1 MQLREQANLNSADE
15 HQRTAITEA
24 LTNAM
29 GDEHIHQTLAW
40 PWDRLAVTCV
50 PNSAFHE
57 VHHTS
62 AILLSRMVRQ
72 PDFINIRAEQFI
84 PEHASF
90 HVDQEGRLYYVLE
103 NISAISRP
111 GELVE
116 QATNH
121 FFARVDITSYI
132 SDVAEFKQNLA
143 LLAKMAGLTGGF
155 ISSNDRIAVGQW
167 LRFHNL
173 PLPTDEESTK
183 ALIDLLNFAVMP
195 DLPDTGNYWELLDA
209 PEGSPYELTQSKR
222 AIIRDITAQ
231 LTDDELPLA
240 EYFGAALVLENAGSD
255 KQPQSLEYRL
265 QRLISDASLL
275 DETGQNYIDALGWF
289 TDESGPK
296 ASKQFVDQ
304 LLIAAMLLDLDP
316 EVDTANTTFA
326 GFNLYSSAQVQRRPS
341 DVRND
346 LEAHL
351 IQRFKLNE
359 LIAPLVAE
367 LALAGMAP
375 EYLVRELPA
384 SLKVGTP
391 GWVILCQAVGL
402 AESIVPGC
410 SHRMTY
416 EHLLGFS
423 PISGLTPQLNDLH
436 AMAGIDPVVT
446 WALMNGLV
454 QRDADGNLDL
464 ETINKGIKAYNE
476 HVETLSTALNAINKP
491 IPRRKALAL
500 KELKAYVPACD
511 PHEQLVKHRG
521 SRGGGGRKVSILDLY
536 MSDQLHTQ
544 DWDRL
549 RGRGIYEE
557 FPRFKT
563 LYPVAEL
570 YETAVHNHYNNLIA
584 GLSTTIRYVFSQMEK
599 SDKRFIE
606 HGRLAIYRLEAYK
619 QRLGTGPIPEATRER
634 TGRYGVI
641 ICAEYQGTLVRCFE
655 LFPLRSECRST
666 PELREEVGKYLF
678 AYEQDGTRSRF
689 VEDNGLL
696 DAPLDLDAYFN
707 NAVPRNDAVSKV
719 FVRKIGEFDSASHP
733 THSNEPMAYFNAER
747 IKAISDL
754 IAQEHPFLT
763 ENELADMGRDST
775 EQELAAEK
783 FEAIFNTLLNLII
796 PFKECIES
804 LSSNV
809 PARQR
814 DAIAS
819 CVMDAA
825 AIAFV
830 FASVPAQVGRAIGK
844 SASLATKLLSAS
856 RIGARTVVSL
866 LNPLDGVPTLLKGG
880 VKLIGR
886 GAIKLAGHT
895 ADAAHIVRTQLHRLT
910 GAHSYNLLRAI
921 DHTDG
926 AARIR
931 MSLDTVAH
939 ARALFR
945 SDGLETAEHVLK
957 HLQANDAKLPRN
969 VSQTEL
975 QHLFEGS
982 LTGLARQSAPAQSLK
997 NVLGSDVVDSLIRQ
1011 QAQKFSLDNLR
1022 QFKDHTTLPELF
1034 NDLLEVEYKNLT
1046 AMNQHQKTLLA
1057 SDLGNAP
1064 YSGFLDD
1071 VSFNPDRLTDN
1082 ADRAAAWILK
1092 ASSSRNEVDNIRT
1105 LLREFSGNGKSLTD
1119 PAVYKE
1125 LHRRLVPQATDAL
1138 RSPTAQA
1145 RYPSNVSG
1153 AAMLEQH
1160 LAALDSAHEHFGKQM
1175 LGAFLG
1181 YHSFVDGN
1189 GRTARA
1195 IYAITELRANRFNA
1209 LPLPVENALSGLG

>member
-1 MQLREQANLNSADE
+1 MQLQEQASLTSGNE
-15 HQRTAITEA
+15 RQRMAITEA

-29 GDEHIHQTLAW
+29 GDELFYQALAW
-40 PWDRLAVTCV
+40 AWDRLAVSCV

-57 VHHTS
+57 VHHSS
-62 AILLSRMVRQ
+62 AVLLSRMIRQ
-72 PDFINIRAEQFI
+72 PDFMNIRAEQFI
-84 PEHASF
+84 REHATF
-90 HVDQEGRLYYVLE
+90 HVDQEGRLYYVRE
-103 NISAISRP
+103 DISSFGPP
-111 GELVE
+111 GDGAE
-116 QATNH
+116 QVTNR
-121 FFARVDITSYI
+121 FFARVDITSHI
-132 SDVAEFKQNLA
+132 TDVAEFKQNLA
-143 LLAKMAGLTGGF
+143 LLAKMARLMGGF
-155 ISSNDRIAVGQW
+155 ISSNNRIAVGQW

-209 PEGSPYELTQSKR
+209 PEDSPFELTKSKR

-231 LTDDELPLA
+231 LTGNEMPLA
-240 EYFGAALVLENAGSD
+240 EYFGASLVMENAGSD

-265 QRLISDASLL
+265 HRLISDARLL
-275 DETGQNYIDALGWF
+275 DEGQNYIDALGWF

-316 EVDTANTTFA
+316 EVDTTNTTFA
-326 GFNLYSSAQVQRRPS
+326 GFNLYASTQVQRQPS

-351 IQRFKLNE
+351 IQRFKLDK

-375 EYLVRELPA
+375 EYLVRELPP

-410 SHRMTY
+410 SRRMTY

-436 AMAGIDPVVT
+436 ATAGIDPVVT
-446 WALMNGLV
+446 WALMNGLA
-454 QRDADGNLDL
+454 QRDADGSLSLD
-464 ETINKGIKAYNE
+464 TINQGIKAYNE
-476 HVETLSTALNAINKP
+476 HVETLSTALNAINNP

-500 KELKAYVPACD
+500 KELTSNVPACD
-511 PHEQLVKHRG
+511 PHERLVKHRG
-521 SRGGGGRKVSILDLY
+521 SGGGGASRVSVLDLY

-544 DWDRL
+544 DWGRT
-549 RGRGIYEE
+549 RGRDIYQE
-557 FPRFKT
+557 FPRLKK
-563 LYPVAEL
+563 LYPVAGL
-570 YETAVHNHYNNLIA
+570 YETAVHNHYNDLIS
-584 GLSTTIRYVFSQMEK
+584 GLSTTIRYVFSQLEE
-599 SDKRFIE
+599 SNRRFIE

-619 QRLGTGPIPEATRER
+619 QHFNVGSIPEATRER
-634 TGRYGVI
+634 TARYGVI
-641 ICAEYQGTLVRCFE
+641 ICAEYQGMLVRCFE

-666 PELREEVGKYLF
+666 PELRETVGQYLF
-678 AYEQDGTRSRF
+678 SYEKDGTRYKF

-696 DAPLDLDAYFN
+696 DTPLDLDAYFK
-707 NAVPRNDAVSKV
+707 NAAPRSDTKSSV
-719 FVRKIGEFDSASHP
+719 FVRKIGEFGSASHR
-733 THSNEPMAYFNAER
+733 THANKPMAYFNAER

-754 IAQEHPFLT
+754 IAEQHPFLT
-763 ENELADMGRDST
+763 ESELADMGRDST
-775 EQELAAEK
+775 EQELASEK
-783 FEAIFNTLLNLII
+783 FDVTFNTLLNLII
-796 PFKECIES
+796 PFKECIEG
-804 LSSNV
+804 LSSGV

-825 AIAFV
+825 AVAFV
-830 FASVPAQVGRAIGK
+830 FASVPVQVGKAVGK
-844 SASLATKLLSAS
+844 SASLATKLFSAS
-856 RIGARTVVSL
+856 RIGARTVASL
-866 LNPLDGVPTLLKGG
+866 FNPLDGIPTLIQGG
-880 VKLIGR
+880 AKLIGR

-895 ADAAHIVRTQLHRLT
+895 APAAHIVRAQLYRLT
-910 GAHSYNLLRAI
+910 GAHSYDLLRAL
-921 DHTDG
+921 DHTG
-926 AARIR
+926 AAARIR

-939 ARALFR
+939 ARALFK

-957 HLQANDAKLPRN
+957 HLQVNDAKLLKN
-969 VSQTEL
+969 VPQTEF

-982 LTGLARQSAPAQSLK
+982 LTDLARQSDTAQSLK
-997 NVLGSDVVDSLIRQ
+997 KVLDSDVVDSLIRQ

-1034 NDLLEVEYKNLT
+1034 NNLLEVEYKNLS

-1057 SDLGNAP
+1057 SDLGKAP

-1071 VSFNPDRLTDN
+1071 LSFNPDRLTDN

-1105 LLREFSGNGKSLTD
+1105 VLREFSGNGKSLTD
-1119 PAVYKE
+1119 PAVYKA
-1125 LHRRLVPQATDAL
+1125 LHRRLVPEATDAL

-1153 AAMLEQH
+1153 AAMLEKH

>member
-1 MQLREQANLNSADE
+1 MQLQRQTHLTSGDE
-15 HQRTAITEA
+15 RQRMAITEA
-24 LTNAM
+24 LTNALA
-29 GDEHIHQTLAW
+29 DEDIHQTLAW
-40 PWDRLAVTCV
+40 PWDRLAVSCV

-57 VHHTS
+57 VHHSS
-62 AILLSRMVRQ
+62 ALLLSRMIRQ
-72 PDFINIRAEQFI
+72 PDFMNIRAEQFI
-84 PEHASF
+84 HGHASF
-90 HVDQEGRLYYVLE
+90 HVDQEGRLYYVRE
-103 NISAISRP
+103 DISSFSRP
-111 GELVE
+111 GDVTE
-116 QATNH
+116 QVTNR
-121 FFARVDITSYI
+121 FFARVDITAHI
-132 SDVAEFKQNLA
+132 TDVAEFKQNLA
-143 LLAKMAGLTGGF
+143 LLAKMATLVGGF

-195 DLPDTGNYWELLDA
+195 DLPDTGNYWELLSA
-209 PEGSPYELTQSKR
+209 PENSPFELTKSKR
-222 AIIRDITAQ
+222 AIIRDISAQ
-231 LTDDELPLA
+231 LTGNEMPLA
-240 EYFGAALVLENAGSD
+240 EYFGASLVLENAGSD

-265 QRLISDASLL
+265 QRLISDARLL
-275 DETGQNYIDALGWF
+275 DETGQNYMDALGWF

-296 ASKQFVDQ
+296 ASKQFVEQ

-316 EVDTANTTFA
+316 EIDTANTTLA
-326 GFNLYSSAQVQRRPS
+326 GFNLYASAHVQRRPF

-351 IQRFKLNE
+351 IQRFKLDK

-375 EYLVRELPA
+375 EYLVRELPP

-391 GWVILCQAVGL
+391 GWVTLCQAVGL

-410 SHRMTY
+410 SRRMTY

-436 AMAGIDPVVT
+436 AMAGVDPVVT

-454 QRDADGNLDL
+454 QRDADGNLSL
-464 ETINKGIKAYNE
+464 ETINKGIEAYNE
-476 HVETLSTALNAINKP
+476 HVETLSAALDAINKP

-500 KELKAYVPACD
+500 KELTSYVPACD
-511 PHEQLVKHRG
+511 PNERLVKHRG
-521 SRGGGGRKVSILDLY
+521 SGGGGGRKVSVLDLY

-544 DWDRL
+544 DWGRL
-549 RGRGIYEE
+549 RGRDIYQE
-557 FPRFKT
+557 FPRLKN

-570 YETAVHNHYNNLIA
+570 YETAVHNHYNKLIF
-584 GLSTTIRYVFSQMEK
+584 GLSTTIRYAFSQMEK

-606 HGRLAIYRLEAYK
+606 HGRLAIYRVEAYK
-619 QRLGTGPIPEATRER
+619 QHIYAGSIPEATRER

-641 ICAEYQGTLVRCFE
+641 ICAEYQGTLIRCFE
-655 LFPLRSECRST
+655 LFPLRSECRSA
-666 PELREEVGKYLF
+666 PELREKIGQYLF
-678 AYEQDGTRSRF
+678 TYEQDGTRGNF
-689 VEDNGLL
+689 VEDNGIV
-696 DAPLDLDAYFN
+696 DAPLDLEAYFE
-707 NAVPRNDAVSKV
+707 NAAPRSDTKSSV

-733 THSNEPMAYFNAER
+733 THSSKPMAYFNAER

-754 IAQEHPFLT
+754 IARQHPFLT
-763 ENELADMGRDST
+763 ESELADMGRDST
-775 EQELAAEK
+775 EQELASQK
-783 FEAIFNTLLNLII
+783 FDDIFNTLLNLII
-796 PFKECIES
+796 PFKECIEG
-804 LSSNV
+804 LSSGV

-825 AIAFV
+825 LVAFV
-830 FASVPAQVGRAIGK
+830 FASVPAQVGKAIGK
-844 SASLATKLLSAS
+844 SATLATKLLSAS
-856 RIGARTVVSL
+856 RIGTRTVVSL
-866 LNPLDGVPTLLKGG
+866 LNPLDGIPTLIKGG

-895 ADAAHIVRTQLHRLT
+895 AAAAHIVRAQLYRLT
-910 GAHSYNLLRAI
+910 GAHSYNLLHAL
-921 DHTDG
+921 DHTG
-926 AARIR
+926 AAARIR

-939 ARALFR
+939 ARALFK

-957 HLQANDAKLPRN
+957 HLQANDAKLLKN
-969 VSQTEL
+969 VPPTEL
-975 QHLFEGS
+975 QHVFEGS
-982 LTGLARQSAPAQSLK
+982 LTDLARQSDTAQSLK
-997 NVLGSDVVDSLIRQ
+997 KVLDSDVVDSLIRQ

-1034 NDLLEVEYKNLT
+1034 TDLLEVEYKNLT
-1046 AMNQHQKTLLA
+1046 AMNQHQRTLLA
-1057 SDLGNAP
+1057 SDLGQAP

-1125 LHRRLVPQATDAL
+1125 LHRRLVPEATDAL

-1153 AAMLEQH
+1153 AAMLEKH
-1160 LAALDSAHEHFGKQM
+1160 LAALDSTHEHFGKQM

>member
-1 MQLREQANLNSADE
+1 MQLQEQANLTSGDE
-15 HQRTAITEA
+15 RQRMAITEA

-29 GDEHIHQTLAW
+29 GDELFHQALAW
-40 PWDRLAVTCV
+40 PWDRLAVSCV

-57 VHHTS
+57 VHHSS
-62 AILLSRMVRQ
+62 AFLLSRMIRQ
-72 PDFINIRAEQFI
+72 PDFMNIRAEQFI
-84 PEHASF
+84 REHATF
-90 HVDQEGRLYYVLE
+90 HVDQEGRLYYVRE
-103 NISAISRP
+103 DISSFGRSGDLA
-111 GELVE
+111 E
-116 QATNH
+116 QATNR
-121 FFARVDITSYI
+121 FFARVDITSHI
-132 SDVAEFKQNLA
+132 TGVAEFKQNLA
-143 LLAKMAGLTGGF
+143 LLAKMARLMGGF

-173 PLPTDEESTK
+173 PLPTNEESTK
-183 ALIDLLNFAVMP
+183 ALIDLLNFAVIP

-209 PEGSPYELTQSKR
+209 PEDSPFELTKSKR

-231 LTDDELPLA
+231 LTGNEMPLA
-240 EYFGAALVLENAGSD
+240 EYFGASLVMENAGSD
-255 KQPQSLEYRL
+255 KQPQGLEYRL
-265 QRLISDASLL
+265 QRLISDARLL

-326 GFNLYSSAQVQRRPS
+326 GFNLYSSAQVQRRPC

-351 IQRFKLNE
+351 IQRFKLDK

-410 SHRMTY
+410 SRRMTY

-436 AMAGIDPVVT
+436 ATAGIDPVVT
-446 WALMNGLV
+446 WALMNGLI
-454 QRDADGNLDL
+454 QRDADGNLSL
-464 ETINKGIKAYNE
+464 ETINKGIEAYNE
-476 HVETLSTALNAINKP
+476 HVETLSTALDAINKP

-500 KELKAYVPACD
+500 KELTSYVPACD
-511 PHEQLVKHRG
+511 PHERLVKHRG
-521 SRGGGGRKVSILDLY
+521 SGGGSGRKVSVLDLY

-544 DWDRL
+544 DWGRI
-549 RGRGIYEE
+549 RGRDIYQE
-557 FPRFKT
+557 FPRLKQ
-563 LYPVAEL
+563 LYPVADL
-570 YETAVHNHYNNLIA
+570 YETAVHNHYNQLIS
-584 GLSTTIRYVFSQMEK
+584 GLSTTIRYVFSQLEK

-606 HGRLAIYRLEAYK
+606 HGRLAIYRVEAYK
-619 QRLGTGPIPEATRER
+619 QHIYIGSIPEATRER

-666 PELREEVGKYLF
+666 PELREKVGQYLF
-678 AYEQDGTRSRF
+678 TYEQDGTRGNF
-689 VEDNGLL
+689 VKDNGLL
-696 DAPLDLDAYFN
+696 DAPLDLDAYFK
-707 NAVPRNDAVSKV
+707 NAAPRSDTTSSV

-733 THSNEPMAYFNAER
+733 THSSKPLAYFNAER

-754 IAQEHPFLT
+754 IAEQHPFLT
-763 ENELADMGRDST
+763 ESELADMGRDST

-783 FEAIFNTLLNLII
+783 FDVIFNTLLNLII
-796 PFKECIES
+796 PFKECIEG
-804 LSSNV
+804 LSSGV

-825 AIAFV
+825 AVAFV
-830 FASVPAQVGRAIGK
+830 FASVPAQVGKAVGK

-856 RIGARTVVSL
+856 RIGTRTVVSL
-866 LNPLDGVPTLLKGG
+866 LNPLDGIPTLIKGG

-895 ADAAHIVRTQLHRLT
+895 AAAAHIVRVQLYRLT
-910 GAHSYNLLRAI
+910 GAHSYNLLRAL
-921 DHTDG
+921 DHTG
-926 AARIR
+926 AAARIR

-939 ARALFR
+939 ARALFK

-957 HLQANDAKLPRN
+957 HLQADDAKLLKN
-969 VSQTEL
+969 VPQTEL

-982 LTGLARQSAPAQSLK
+982 LTDLARQSDTAQSLK
-997 NVLGSDVVDSLIRQ
+997 KVLGSDVVDSLIRQ

-1034 NDLLEVEYKNLT
+1034 YDLLGVEYKNLT

-1057 SDLGNAP
+1057 SDLGKAP

-1071 VSFNPDRLTDN
+1071 VSFNPGRLTDN

-1125 LHRRLVPQATDAL
+1125 LHRRLVPEATDAL

-1153 AAMLEQH
+1153 AAMLEKH

>member
-1 MQLREQANLNSADE
+1 MKTQDILSESTPNGRQK
-15 HQRTAITEA
+15 QAITTVVSQA
-24 LTNAM
+24 LGNEIIQDLGWSWNNIA
-29 GDEHIHQTLAW
+29 A
-40 PWDRLAVTCV
+40 TCIPGSDFDQV
-50 PNSAFHE
+50 HRSASVYLYNLTRH
-57 VHHTS
+57 
-62 AILLSRMVRQ
+62 
-72 PDFINIRAEQFI
+72 PDFLTIRTSKSI
-84 PEHASF
+84 PPHAVF
-90 HVDQEGRLYYVLE
+90 LVDEGGRLYYSWPNSSTL
-103 NISAISRP
+103 ND
-111 GELVE
+111 
-116 QATNH
+116 ATTAW
-121 FFARVDITSYI
+121 FSPMDITSH
-132 SDVAEFKQNLA
+132 VLA
-143 LLAKMAGLTGGF
+143 IATINEELKRLANMAKLTGGW
-155 ISSNDRIAVGQW
+155 IATGDKVVVSQW
-167 LRFHNL
+167 LRFHDL

-209 PEGSPYELTQSKR
+209 PEDSPFELTKSKR

-231 LTDDELPLA
+231 LTGNEMPLA
-240 EYFGAALVLENAGSD
+240 EYFGASLVLENAGSD

-265 QRLISDASLL
+265 QRLISDARLQ

-316 EVDTANTTFA
+316 EIDTANTTLA
-326 GFNLYSSAQVQRRPS
+326 GFNFYSSAQVQRRPC

-351 IQRFKLNE
+351 IQRFKLDK

-375 EYLVRELPA
+375 EYLVRELPP
-384 SLKVGTP
+384 SLEVGTP

-410 SHRMTY
+410 SRRMTY

-446 WALMNGLV
+446 WALMNGLI
-454 QRDADGNLDL
+454 QRDADGNLSF

-500 KELKAYVPACD
+500 KELTSVVPACD
-511 PHEQLVKHRG
+511 PHERLVKHRDSG
-521 SRGGGGRKVSILDLY
+521 GGGGREVSVLDLY

-544 DWDRL
+544 DWGRT
-549 RGRGIYEE
+549 RGQDIYQE
-557 FPRFKT
+557 FPRLKQ
-563 LYPVAEL
+563 LYPVADL
-570 YETAVHNHYNNLIA
+570 YETAVHNHYSDLIS
-584 GLSTTIRYVFSQMEK
+584 GLSTTIRYVFSQLEE
-599 SDKRFIE
+599 SNRRFIE
-606 HGRLAIYRLEAYK
+606 HGRLAIYRVEAYK
-619 QRLGTGPIPEATRER
+619 QHFYAGSIPEATRER

-655 LFPLRSECRST
+655 LFPLRSECRSA
-666 PELREEVGKYLF
+666 PELREKVGQYLF
-678 AYEQDGTRSRF
+678 TYGQDGIRGNF
-689 VEDNGLL
+689 IEDNSFQN
-696 DAPLDLDAYFN
+696 APLDLDAYLE
-707 NAVPRNDAVSKV
+707 NAAPRSDTTSSV

-733 THSNEPMAYFNAER
+733 TLSNKPMAYFNAER

-754 IAQEHPFLT
+754 IAEQHPFLT
-763 ENELADMGRDST
+763 ESELADMGRDST
-775 EQELAAEK
+775 EQELASEK
-783 FEAIFNTLLNLII
+783 FDVIFNTLLNLII
-796 PFKECIES
+796 PFKECIEG
-804 LSSNV
+804 LSSGI

-825 AIAFV
+825 AVAFV
-830 FASVPAQVGRAIGK
+830 FASVPAQVGKAVGK

-856 RIGARTVVSL
+856 RIGTRTVVSL
-866 LNPLDGVPTLLKGG
+866 LNPLDGIPTLLNGG

-886 GAIKLAGHT
+886 GAIKFAGHT
-895 ADAAHIVRTQLHRLT
+895 AAAAHIVRAQLYRLT
-910 GAHSYNLLRAI
+910 GAHSYNLLRALY
-921 DHTDG
+921 HTG
-926 AARIR
+926 AAARIR
-931 MSLDTVAH
+931 ISLDTVAH
-939 ARALFR
+939 ARALFK

-957 HLQANDAKLPRN
+957 HLQANSAKLPKN
-969 VSQTEL
+969 VPQTEL
-975 QHLFEGS
+975 QHLLEGS
-982 LTGLARQSAPAQSLK
+982 LTDLARQSDTAQSLK
-997 NVLGSDVVDSLIRQ
+997 KVLDSDVVDSLIRQ

-1057 SDLGNAP
+1057 SDLGKAP

-1125 LHRRLVPQATDAL
+1125 LHRRLVPEATDAL

-1153 AAMLEQH
+1153 AAMLEKH
-1160 LAALDSAHEHFGKQM
+1160 LAVLDSAHEYFGKQM

-1181 YHSFVDGN
+1181 YHSFIDGN

-1195 IYAITELRANRFNA
+1195 IYAIAELRTNRFNA